1 MKKEIISGVVVAV
14 ATSAVLGLV
23 AWVGGVFDQAEVAAD
38 KDLIRAVIEEELKTD
53 AGKTYKA
60 RLSEVGNQ
68 ITVLETRADALRRDV
83 EDLEDIALDLAGGN

>member
-1 MKKEIISGVVVAV
+1 MKKELISGVVVSV
-14 ATSAVLGLV
+14 ATAIVLGAG
-23 AWVGGVFDQAEVAAD
+23 AWVMGVFEKGTIAAD
-38 KDLIRAVIEEELKTD
+38 KDLIRTVIEEELKTD

-68 ITVLETRADALRRDV
+68 ITVLETRADALRSDV